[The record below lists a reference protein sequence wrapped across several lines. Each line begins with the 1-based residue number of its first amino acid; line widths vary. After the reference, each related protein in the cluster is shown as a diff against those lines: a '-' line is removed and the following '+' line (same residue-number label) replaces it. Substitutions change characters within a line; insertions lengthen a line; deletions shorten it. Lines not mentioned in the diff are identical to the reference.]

1 MTTEILQKERK
12 KGWKWTPEMRARQC
26 VVRQKIGRPA
36 WPPDATARFKLLMKN
51 RVSPRK
57 GAKLTDDTKRKIS
70 ISKTGH
76 KMTDIQKQHYST
88 AGKKRWQ
95 NKEYARK
102 ILSVASPNKQE
113 VQLQEMLNE
122 VFPKLFVFVGD
133 GQLRIGT
140 KYPDFVHTS
149 QHKLIELYGDY
160 YHSKDE
166 EIPRIE
172 YFKQFGYDCIII
184 WASELKN
191 IELVKTKV
199 CSLLHV

>member
-36 WPPDATARFKLLMKN
+36 WSPDAPARFKLLMKN

-57 GAKLTDDTKRKIS
+57 GAKLTDDTI
-70 ISKTGH
+70 
-76 KMTDIQKQHYST
+76 
-88 AGKKRWQ
+88 
-95 NKEYARK
+95 
-102 ILSVASPNKQE
+102 
-113 VQLQEMLNE
+113 
-122 VFPKLFVFVGD
+122 
-133 GQLRIGT
+133 
-140 KYPDFVHTS
+140 
-149 QHKLIELYGDY
+149 
-160 YHSKDE
+160 
-166 EIPRIE
+166 
-172 YFKQFGYDCIII
+172 GYDCRII